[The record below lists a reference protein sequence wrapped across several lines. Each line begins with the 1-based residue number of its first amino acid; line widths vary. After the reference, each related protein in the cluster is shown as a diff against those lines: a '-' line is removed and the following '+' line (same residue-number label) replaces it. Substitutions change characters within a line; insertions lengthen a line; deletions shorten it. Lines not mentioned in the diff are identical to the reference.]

1 MVISADM
8 SMSQGATCCIQLCVR
23 HVDLQLLD
31 RKQLMREN
39 SFSFSARVSVIGS
52 DTVVDT
58 VAHLESGASISG
70 KKIQARVETA
80 KPEGPRP
87 GRGAGTGKGWVWA
100 GVRGGGGWEA
110 GEG

>member
-39 SFSFSARVSVIGS
+39 SSSFSARVSVIGS

-70 KKIQARVETA
+70 KKFRHGWKQQSPKGLDRGGVQARA
-80 KPEGPRP
+80 
-87 GRGAGTGKGWVWA
+87 
-100 GVRGGGGWEA
+100 RGGCGQCYDTA
-110 GEG
+110 PSL